1 MHNIGQN
8 WTLLYIKGAFIIDAA
23 DKFDLKSNLL
33 DFELLRKDPF
43 LLVDG
48 LGDSRWLVTG
58 DTPAGEADPE
68 LLLLDT
74 LSRSMSLANLV
85 LW

>member
-1 MHNIGQN
+1 MSRI
-8 WTLLYIKGAFIIDAA
+8 TLI
-23 DKFDLKSNLL
+23 KSNLL
-33 DFELLRKDPF
+33 DLELLRKDPF

-58 DTPAGEADPE
+58 DTPDGEADPE
-68 LLLLDT
+68 VLLLDT

-85 LW
+85 L